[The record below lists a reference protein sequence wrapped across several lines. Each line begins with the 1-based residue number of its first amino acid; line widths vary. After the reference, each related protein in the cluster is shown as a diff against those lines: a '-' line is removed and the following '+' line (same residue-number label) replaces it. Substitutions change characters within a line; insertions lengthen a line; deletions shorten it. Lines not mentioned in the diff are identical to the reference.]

1 MSRSQL
7 AKIRSDKVGEIDDD
21 DEEEATPLQ
30 VLINGIEKV
39 MKIKRWQ
46 RKKKFVFADMVK
58 YLLAMQNEDTEGKTQ
73 LANELLLMI
82 RPKLTDKI
90 QKIMGDKINKL
101 ATMVNRSST
110 SISQISY
117 ILEKLKD

>member
-1 MSRSQL
+1 
-7 AKIRSDKVGEIDDD
+7 
-21 DEEEATPLQ
+21 
-30 VLINGIEKV
+30 

>member
-1 MSRSQL
+1 
-7 AKIRSDKVGEIDDD
+7 
-21 DEEEATPLQ
+21 
-30 VLINGIEKV
+30 
-39 MKIKRWQ
+39 
-46 RKKKFVFADMVK
+46 
-58 YLLAMQNEDTEGKTQ
+58 
-73 LANELLLMI
+73 MI

-101 ATMVNRSST
+101 ATMVSRSST